1 MYFQVDGR
9 WGKWGQFGSC
19 SRTCGGGVQL
29 SRRECNNP
37 VPSNGG
43 KYCQGVRVKYR
54 SCNLNR
60 CPDKGTSRQNRQL
73 RPMTLFS
80 PRHSHLSPS
89 APSQPLPSVQARPSG
104 KSSVREVALISTTTA
119 LPPPWS
125 GYPNTLECL
134 LMTGV
139 NSSAKLTAPDI
150 STSLLPR

>member
-1 MYFQVDGR
+1 MFLQVDGR

-43 KYCQGVRVKYR
+43 KFCQGVRVKYR
-54 SCNLNR
+54 SCNLNH
-60 CPDKGTSRQNRQL
+60 CPDKGTSRQNRQPL
-73 RPMTLFS
+73 PMTLFS
-80 PRHSHLSPS
+80 LQHSHLSTS
-89 APSQPLPSVQARPSG
+89 APSLPSWQVRRFG
-104 KSSVREVALISTTTA
+104 KSSVREVALISATTA

-125 GYPNTLECL
+125 GYPNTLEYL

-139 NSSAKLTAPDI
+139 NSSAEQTAPAI
-150 STSLLPR
+150 STSWLPR